1 MDNGQE
7 ILLFSG
13 NANMELSQRIADY
26 LGRPLG
32 RMICERFSD
41 GEVRVQVLESARGM
55 DVFVVQPT
63 CAPVNDNLMELLV
76 MLDAFRRASARRITA
91 VIPYY
96 GYARQDKKIKPR
108 EPITARLVADLITEA
123 GATRVIAVDLH
134 AEQIQGF
141 FDIPVDHLY
150 AGPIIAEYLIKEG
163 FSGQDVVV
171 VSPDVAGVPRARS
184 LAEAIDALSIA
195 IIAKRRPE
203 PNKVEVMEVIGEV
216 DGRVCVM
223 IDDMIDTAGSVV
235 QGAEALIRRGAK
247 RVIAACTH
255 PVFSGSAIQRLMDSP
270 IERVI
275 CTDTIPVPP
284 HKQFEK
290 LVRLSV
296 APLLGEAISRIHHDE
311 SVSELFQNYR

>member
-1 MDNGQE
+1 MAREVQAMNNGQE
-7 ILLFSG
+7 ILLFGG
-13 NANMELSQRIADY
+13 NANPELAEKIASY

-32 RMICERFSD
+32 QMICTRFSD

-76 MLDAFRRASARRITA
+76 LLDAFRRASARRITA

-150 AGPIIAEYLIKEG
+150 AGPIIAEYLRTQGYHEQHI
-163 FSGQDVVV
+163 VV

-184 LAEAIDALSIA
+184 PCRGT
-195 IIAKRRPE
+195 RRADCHHRQATPRTE
-203 PNKVEVMEVIGEV
+203 QGGG
-216 DGRVCVM
+216 DGNH
-223 IDDMIDTAGSVV
+223 
-235 QGAEALIRRGAK
+235 RRGEGAH
-247 RVIAACTH
+247 R
-255 PVFSGSAIQRLMDSP
+255 DY
-270 IERVI
+270 
-275 CTDTIPVPP
+275 D
-284 HKQFEK
+284 
-290 LVRLSV
+290 
-296 APLLGEAISRIHHDE
+296 
-311 SVSELFQNYR
+311 

>member
-1 MDNGQE
+1 MNNGQE
-7 ILLFSG
+7 ILLFGG
-13 NANMELSQRIADY
+13 NANPELAERIANY

-32 RMICERFSD
+32 QMICTRFSD

-76 MLDAFRRASARRITA
+76 LLDAFRRASARRITA

-150 AGPIIAEYLIKEG
+150 AGPIIAEYLRAQGYHEHHI
-163 FSGQDVVV
+163 VVV
-171 VSPDVAGVPRARS
+171 
-184 LAEAIDALSIA
+184 
-195 IIAKRRPE
+195 
-203 PNKVEVMEVIGEV
+203 
-216 DGRVCVM
+216 
-223 IDDMIDTAGSVV
+223 
-235 QGAEALIRRGAK
+235 
-247 RVIAACTH
+247 
-255 PVFSGSAIQRLMDSP
+255 
-270 IERVI
+270 
-275 CTDTIPVPP
+275 
-284 HKQFEK
+284 
-290 LVRLSV
+290 
-296 APLLGEAISRIHHDE
+296 
-311 SVSELFQNYR
+311 